1 MIDFLSINQSLYFT
15 SFFNLPAV
23 FAVSSSEMHRIHGD
37 VWMNFDIKSFIWG
50 NWKRKFTTKAFIKWD
65 FEWALSAY
73 VFISCLIEVKPSKS
87 LIFCSNETN
96 KNAFWS
102 QWKIVLESIG
112 IQHYMYNYVDLY
124 ELILIYLNVN
134 IFQVCSTNSSTRSSN
149 EYFNRVR

>member
-1 MIDFLSINQSLYFT
+1 MIDFLSINQSPHFT
-15 SFFNLPAV
+15 SLFNLLVV
-23 FAVSSSEMHRIHGD
+23 FSVSSSEMHRIHGD

-73 VFISCLIEVKPSKS
+73 VFISCLIEVKPSKN

-102 QWKIVLESIG
+102 QWKIVLESIE
-112 IQHYMYNYVDLY
+112 IQHYITVTLQVKSLRFITPFSRLVWINFDLFECQY
-124 ELILIYLNVN
+124 ISGM
-134 IFQVCSTNSSTRSSN
+134 FHQ
-149 EYFNRVR
+149 